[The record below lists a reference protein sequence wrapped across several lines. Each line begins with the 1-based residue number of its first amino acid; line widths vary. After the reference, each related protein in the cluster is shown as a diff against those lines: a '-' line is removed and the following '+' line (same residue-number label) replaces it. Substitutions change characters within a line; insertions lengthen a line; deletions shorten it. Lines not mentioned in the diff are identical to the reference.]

1 MDGEPAATLAPRRV
15 LYVVSLFP
23 ILAETFIVREIQALV
38 DKGVDVRIL
47 SLKTPRGQAIVHPE
61 AAALLDRVRQPQA
74 PATAFWNTLR
84 AVLSHPVAVTRDA
97 AIVAAGTWRTPVAM
111 IKSLVSM
118 ARGLEHLSWMR
129 RFDPDFIHAHW
140 STYPSTAAWVLSRAA
155 GRPFGF
161 TCHAHDI
168 FVDRHILA
176 RKIADSAL
184 AVTISRHNVD
194 WIDRNVS
201 SLTRHKMKIVHCGVD
216 LAQLPWSGDARDG
229 NHILAIGRLVAQKG
243 FATLIEALAR
253 MHADGVAFRCT
264 VVGDGPLRKE
274 LQARIDRLGLAD
286 NITMVGA
293 LPQQAIRGLLQ
304 EATIFALPCEIAPDG
319 NRDGIPVA
327 LMEAMAAG
335 CPVISCAVSGV
346 PELIT
351 DDVNGLL
358 PSANDPT
365 ALAGALERLL
375 QDPALR
381 LRLAL
386 AARQRIELEF
396 DARKEALKLHRLMAE
411 ALGNAT

>member
-1 MDGEPAATLAPRRV
+1 M
-15 LYVVSLFP
+15 VSLFP
-23 ILAETFIVREIQALV
+23 ILAETFIVREIQALI
-38 DKGVDVRIL
+38 DSGVDVRIL
-47 SLKTPRGQAIVHPE
+47 SLKTPRGQTIVHPE
-61 AAALLDRVRQPQA
+61 ASALLDRVRQPQA
-74 PATAFWNTLR
+74 PAVAFWNTLR
-84 AVLSHPVAVTRDA
+84 AALSHPVGVIRDA
-97 AIVAAGTWRTPVAM
+97 AIIAAGTWRTPVAM
-111 IKSLVSM
+111 IKSLVAM

-129 RFDPDFIHAHW
+129 DFDPEFIHAHW

-201 SLTRHKMKIVHCGVD
+201 PLTRHKLKVVHCGVD
-216 LAQLPWSGDARDG
+216 LAQLPWSGNGRDG
-229 NHILAIGRLVAQKG
+229 AHILAIGRLVAQKG
-243 FATLIEALAR
+243 FGTLIDALAL
-253 MHADGVAFRCT
+253 MHANGTGFRCT
-264 VVGDGPLRKE
+264 VVGDGPLRKD
-274 LQARIDRLGLAD
+274 LQARIDRLGLGDRVEMA
-286 NITMVGA
+286 GA
-293 LPQQAIRGLLQ
+293 LSQQAIRAKLQ
-304 EATIFALPCEIAPDG
+304 KATIFALPCEVAPDG

-335 CPVISCAVSGV
+335 CPVVSCAVSGV

-351 DDVNGLL
+351 DEVHGLL
-358 PSANDPT
+358 AAEYDPA
-365 ALAGALERLL
+365 ALARALERLL
-375 QDPALR
+375 HDPGLR
-381 LRLAL
+381 MRLSL

-411 ALGNAT
+411 ALCNAT